1 MQQSEVRSTQRQVP
15 RTGMRIPRFI
25 PGALRWRLVWLAQH
39 LRVEY
44 QNIRRP
50 VAELGGIK
58 IPVSR
63 ALSDNIRAAI
73 FDGYYESAELR
84 TVRTKLEPDDRVME
98 IGAGVGFISSYC
110 AKKVGSDRVF
120 AYEANPQMEMLIRD
134 VYALNGVTPLL
145 QMCIVSDR
153 EGEQTFY
160 IDPDFWS
167 SSTMR
172 HGTRS
177 SAVAVPTKK
186 LNDEILRVDP
196 TFLIMD
202 IEGGEYDLFQ
212 QIAFNRIRK
221 IAIELHTDILGQ
233 DKIDSIKKV
242 MADAGFNIVETLSNR
257 IENIKEVLFLERS

>member
-1 MQQSEVRSTQRQVP
+1 MQKFEVPGTKNSAP
-15 RTGMRIPRFI
+15 RTGMRIPHFI

-63 ALSDNIRAAI
+63 AMSDNIRAAI
-73 FDGYYESAELR
+73 YDGYYESAELR
-84 TVRTKLEPDDRVME
+84 TVQTRLEPDDRVME

-110 AKKVGSDRVF
+110 AKKIGSDRVY
-120 AYEANPQMEMLIRD
+120 AYEANPQMEAIIRD
-134 VYALNGVTPLL
+134 VYAHNGVNPLL

-160 IDPDFWS
+160 VDPDFWS
-167 SSTMR
+167 SSTMH
-172 HGTRS
+172 HGTQS
-177 SAVAVPTKK
+177 MAVTVPTKK
-186 LNDEILRVDP
+186 LNDEILRLDP

-212 QIAFNRIRK
+212 QIIFNRIRK
-221 IAIELHTDILGQ
+221 IAVELHTGILGQ
-233 DKIDSIKKV
+233 DKIDTIKKV
-242 MADAGFNIVETLSNR
+242 MADAGFSTVSQLSSR
-257 IENIKEVLFLERS
+257 IENIKEVLFLERT